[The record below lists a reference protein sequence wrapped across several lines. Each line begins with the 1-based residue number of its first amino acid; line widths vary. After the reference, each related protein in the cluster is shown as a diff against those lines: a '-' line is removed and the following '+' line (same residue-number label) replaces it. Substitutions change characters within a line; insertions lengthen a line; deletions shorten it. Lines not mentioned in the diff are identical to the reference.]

1 LYIIK
6 AYENNFSKKQI
17 LIIVVP
23 FIAISI
29 IMADYQ
35 QLVDNFMK
43 NKSLSFDLRNKAD
56 DSKKSVEPLPRRSS
70 PDVVEPEEPEAKKRR
85 KPSGNGVVEDPKAAA
100 VLSKPRP
107 CAKAENPENVQPAEP
122 KKLSV
127 SALAQGLC
135 QQIHAAATQ
144 RKMKIHTMVHG
155 ILMHIFLYFP
165 HR

>member
-1 LYIIK
+1 
-6 AYENNFSKKQI
+6 
-17 LIIVVP
+17 
-23 FIAISI
+23 
-29 IMADYQ
+29 MADYYQ

-43 NKSLSFDLRNKAD
+43 NKSPSFDLRNKAD
-56 DSKKSVEPLPRRSS
+56 DSKKSVEPLPRQSG
-70 PDVVEPEEPEAKKRR
+70 PVVEPEEPEAKKRR

-107 CAKAENPENVQPAEP
+107 CAKAENVQPAEP

-155 ILMHIFLYFP
+155 ILMHIFL
-165 HR
+165 